1 MPFVLD
7 ASIPACW
14 ALQDE
19 EDPRADSA
27 FALLKTEEAVVPSLW
42 WFEIRKIM
50 VVNERRKRITESDT
64 SVFLRDLAGL
74 RVRVDREPEE
84 SVVLKLART
93 RGLSVYDA
101 SYLELALREAIPP
114 ASWTGKDACPTYYGA
129 TGGSVL
135 GSVV

>member
-19 EDPRADSA
+19 EDPRAATA
-27 FALLKTEEAVVPSLW
+27 FARIKNDEAVVPSLW
-42 WFEIRKIM
+42 WFEIRNIL
-50 VVNERRKRITESDT
+50 VVSERRKRITESDT
-64 SVFLRDLAGL
+64 RVFLRDLAGL

-84 SVVLKLART
+84 SLVLRLART

-101 SYLELALREAIPP
+101 SYLELALRQAIPL
-114 ASWTGKDACPTYYGA
+114 ATLDAQLTAAAHAEGA
-129 TGGSVL
+129 GL
-135 GSVV
+135 I